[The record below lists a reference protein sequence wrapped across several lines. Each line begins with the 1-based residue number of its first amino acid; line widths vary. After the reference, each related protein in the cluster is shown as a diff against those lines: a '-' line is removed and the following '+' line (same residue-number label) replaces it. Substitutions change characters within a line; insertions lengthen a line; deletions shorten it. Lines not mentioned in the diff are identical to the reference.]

1 MTLGRGEENR
11 AAKPQAVGPRSSI
24 LHPRSSSFSPSLAP
38 YAMLAP
44 LMLLFVAFF
53 AYPLARSLW
62 LSLHSTV
69 GDRVGFVGLANYRF
83 LLADRIFWFA
93 VANTVGYTVAYLLV
107 QLPACLFLAILLN
120 SKHLRGRSLLRFAF
134 FSTYL
139 VGPIFAGTLF
149 GQILSPRDG
158 PLAELLAAL
167 LGRPVEVPWLTDRRL
182 AMASVLIASWWLS
195 IGAGMIYCLAALQS
209 IPPSLYDAAA
219 IDGAG
224 WWGRF
229 RHVTLPGVRPIL
241 GVLALLGAI
250 GALQLFELPVLLFG
264 GPGPGLG
271 ALTIVMYLFNAGFET
286 GNAGLASA
294 VGWVLVAMT
303 AAVSAIAILMMKPRI
318 AR

>member
-1 MTLGRGEENR
+1 
-11 AAKPQAVGPRSSI
+11 
-24 LHPRSSSFSPSLAP
+24 
-38 YAMLAP
+38 MLAP
-44 LMLLFVAFF
+44 LLGVFAAFF
-53 AYPLARSLW
+53 AYPLGRSLW
-62 LSLHSTV
+62 LSFHTVV
-69 GDRVGFVGLANYRF
+69 GDREAFVCAANYRF

-93 VANTVGYTVAYLLV
+93 VANTVGYTVVYLLV
-107 QLPACLFLAILLN
+107 QLPACLLLAMLLN
-120 SKHLRGRSLLRFAF
+120 HRRLRARSLLRFAF

-158 PLAELLAAL
+158 PLAELLSGVI
-167 LGRPVEVPWLTDRRL
+167 GRDVEIPWLTDRRL

-209 IPPSLYDAAA
+209 IPLTLYDAAA

-224 WWGRF
+224 PWARF

-241 GVLALLGAI
+241 GVLALLGAV

-303 AAVSAIAILMMKPRI
+303 AAVSGAATVL
-318 AR
+318 ARGKVTR